1 MPPLNATRTVPS
13 IQQKSKYL
21 SRNSLIFDELEE
33 VRALNKELQKKHVGE
48 SAEENISRIL
58 GGSSNSETS
67 PEYYSVF
74 LNEHYISDIDENEE
88 IKEFLCGY
96 KVPERRYQTLYL
108 TTLTTNLLYK
118 MFFTRYS
125 DQYKEVNKFNQPP
138 TGSSTLPSNYKGKKC
153 SKKSSKHSPT
163 QKKHILKKQLC
174 EFAVSGTAGDYY
186 AFVPSQVTASN
197 AKKVEFSGD
206 STGKVIKSP
215 YRTVVKLAKIR

>member
-1 MPPLNATRTVPS
+1 MPPLDATRTVPR

-96 KVPERRYQTLYL
+96 KVPERRYLIHDL
-108 TTLTTNLLYK
+108 TSLT
-118 MFFTRYS
+118 R
-125 DQYKEVNKFNQPP
+125 
-138 TGSSTLPSNYKGKKC
+138 NYNVC
-153 SKKSSKHSPT
+153 Y
-163 QKKHILKKQLC
+163 
-174 EFAVSGTAGDYY
+174 F
-186 AFVPSQVTASN
+186 QV
-197 AKKVEFSGD
+197 
-206 STGKVIKSP
+206 
-215 YRTVVKLAKIR
+215 L